1 MAADETDRRPHS
13 DGPSQGRPETL
24 RVHLANERT
33 LLAWVRTGI
42 ALMALGFAIARFGL
56 FLRQVAAAGNIHVP
70 PAHSLG
76 STEFGAVLVA
86 LGALAN
92 LAATVRYARVR
103 QAVERGEVG
112 PPGSILVLV
121 IGTTATLVGMG
132 MAILLARALFD

>member
-1 MAADETDRRPHS
+1 MAADDADRRPPP
-13 DGPSQGRPETL
+13 DVPSPAKPETI

-33 LLAWVRTGI
+33 LLAWIRTGI

-56 FLRQVAAAGNIHVP
+56 FLRQVAAAGNIYVP

-92 LAATVRYARVR
+92 LAATVRYARLR
-103 QAVERGEVG
+103 RAVERGEVG
-112 PPGSILVLV
+112 PPGSVLVLV
-121 IGTTATLVGMG
+121 VGATATLVGIG
-132 MAILLARALFD
+132 MAVLLARALFD